1 MSYGVKA
8 SNHTRLK
15 LALLSANG
23 EASYVDCRQQVEGEN
38 MNEDEDNGDH
48 DDDGGGSSS
57 GGSGVALLKVCR
69 QKQVGWFLL
78 VPG

>member
-1 MSYGVKA
+1 
-8 SNHTRLK
+8 
-15 LALLSANG
+15 
-23 EASYVDCRQQVEGEN
+23 

-48 DDDGGGSSS
+48 DDDGGG
-57 GGSGVALLKVCR
+57 GGVALLKVCR